1 MNGSVV
7 AFSDAE
13 IAAHIADVGYQAFDW
28 NDLKRGV
35 AVVTERT
42 GRTGM
47 RADADRGHRAFRART
62 SVSMLKPT
70 VLRALRDGRPLSA
83 IRQRT
88 GLAESTI
95 WLLRREFE
103 AEGHTFVR
111 ESRSAKRVQ
120 LTAAVLRAFLDGHTI
135 AQVSRQSGMA
145 VSTLWRMRRE
155 FNAQGYRFVG
165 QRNHGARAKFAA

>member
-13 IAAHIADVGYQAFDW
+13 IAAHVADVGRQAFDW
-28 NDLKRGV
+28 NELRRGLT
-35 AVVTERT
+35 VVTERT

-47 RADADRGHRAFRART
+47 RSNGGHGHRAFRSRT

-70 VLRALRDGRPLSA
+70 VLRALRDGQSLGA

-95 WLLRREFE
+95 WLLKREF
-103 AEGHTFVR
+103 
-111 ESRSAKRVQ
+111 
-120 LTAAVLRAFLDGHTI
+120 I
-135 AQVSRQSGMA
+135 
-145 VSTLWRMRRE
+145 
-155 FNAQGYRFVG
+155 AQGYQLAG
-165 QRNHGARAKFAA
+165 QRNCGARAKFAA